1 MSELTD
7 EELYN
12 ERMKKRRKK
21 GARMYRIFLLSWILC
36 LLALLAAALNK
47 FDDYLVRYEAA
58 YRATLPEYVA
68 GDLLTLFRTED
79 TGSLYDLATERP
91 EHGIY
96 ETREDVVIYLRNY
109 LHNGPISLEP
119 VREETTDEHKVFLID
134 SGDLTVA
141 RAEFVKEP
149 VIDAL
154 EIPRWDLVSLVLYS
168 DEPGKIHI
176 SAPDNVSLYIN
187 GTEYSENGIPGDEPV
202 AQRFI
207 GDYETLPRIN
217 EYDVDGFYYLPD
229 VAAVSD
235 DGTSLPVLCDMNTRT
250 YYVDYPR
257 DSAYRT
263 EVEALAREAVSAY
276 ANFISGDLP
285 EGELKKYFTAN
296 NVFLYY
302 MEHAELKWFTR
313 HRASEIHSAEVVDFI
328 AYSDDVCY
336 CEVIVEQYLTME
348 WGPREPEIITTDG
361 KFYFV
366 KQNGEWKVLGIEF

>member
-1 MSELTD
+1 MSETD
-7 EELYN
+7 NEELK
-12 ERMKKRRKK
+12 ESVIAKRRK
-21 GARMYRIFLLSWILC
+21 GARLYRIFLLSWILC
-36 LLALLAAALNK
+36 LLVVLSAGLRR
-47 FDDYLVRYEAA
+47 FDDFLTGHEAA

-79 TGSLYDLATERP
+79 TGSLYDLATEKP

-96 ETREDVVIYLRNY
+96 ETREDVVIYLRTF
-109 LHNGPISLEP
+109 LHNGPITLEP
-119 VREETTDEHKVFLID
+119 VSSESTDDHKVFLID
-134 SGDLTVA
+134 SGDITVA

-149 VIDAL
+149 VVDVL
-154 EIPRWDLVSLVLYS
+154 EIPKWDLTSLSLYA
-168 DEPGKIHI
+168 DEPDSIHI
-176 SAPDNVSLYIN
+176 SAPDNVNLLIN
-187 GTEYSENGIPGDEPV
+187 GIEYLGSGTVGAEPP

-207 GDYETLPRIN
+207 GDYEELPRIN
-217 EYDVDGFYYLPD
+217 EYDIDGFYYLPD
-229 VAAVSD
+229 VSAVSD
-235 DGTSLPVLCDMNTRT
+235 DGTLLPVLCDMNTYT

-257 DSAYRT
+257 DSAYRE
-263 EVEALAREAVSAY
+263 EVEALAKEAVSAY

-285 EGELKKYFTAN
+285 ESELKKYFTAN

-313 HRASEIHSAEVVDFI
+313 HLASEIHSAEVVNFI

-348 WGPREPEIITTDG
+348 WGPREPEVITTDG